1 MPPVLLDPVAP
12 DLSPWLRAGDGIVVA
27 QAGAEPTALVEAAGA
42 HAQALGLSLFA
53 GMSYTD
59 VFPRLAAE
67 GARVVSYGALG
78 GTAKALGLEIVPCNY
93 SALPALLASG
103 RIACDVVLLQ
113 VSPPGADGRCSLGP
127 SADYPADALAHAR
140 VIVAEVN
147 ERCPRT
153 AGTTVAYDDL
163 HAVLP
168 TRRELAASA
177 GVTPGPVEQQIAAHV
192 AALVQDGDTI
202 QLGVGALPEAI
213 LGALAGHRDLGV
225 HSGMVSDGV
234 LALIDAGVVTN
245 ARKAGADRGVTVTG
259 SALGT
264 TAMLD
269 ALDGRTDIDFR
280 PTSRTHGLA
289 GLAAAGRLATI
300 NSALQV
306 DLDGNA
312 GSEGISGRRL
322 GCIGGQGDFLRAAV
336 ASGGSAIVT
345 LRADRIVER
354 LDGPVS
360 VARSDVDWVVTEHG
374 ARSLRG
380 LTDAGRRAAMR
391 ELAGGR
397 LG

>member
-1 MPPVLLDPVAP
+1 MPPALLDPAAP
-12 DLSPWLRAGDGIVVA
+12 DLAPWLRAGDGVVVA
-27 QAGAEPTALVEAAGA
+27 QAGAEPTALVEAVGA
-42 HAQALGLSLFA
+42 HAPALGLSVFA

-59 VFPRLAAE
+59 VFPRVAAQ
-67 GARVVSYGALG
+67 GARIVSYGALG
-78 GTAKALGLEIVPCNY
+78 GTAKVPGLEIVPCNY

-103 RIACDVVLLQ
+103 RVACDVVLIQ
-113 VSPPGADGRCSLGP
+113 VSPPDPDGRCSLGP
-127 SADYPADALAHAR
+127 SADYSADALAHAR
-140 VIVAEVN
+140 VVIAEVK

-153 AGTTVAYDDL
+153 TGTTVAYDDL
-163 HAVLP
+163 DAVLA
-168 TRRELAASA
+168 TRRELAAA
-177 GVTPGPVEQQIAAHV
+177 APVAPGPVEQAIAAHV
-192 AALVQDGDTI
+192 AALVRDGDTI

-234 LALIDAGVVTN
+234 LALLEAGVVTN
-245 ARKAGADRGVTVTG
+245 ARKPGEDRGVTVTG

-269 ALDGRTDIDFR
+269 ALDGRPGIDFR
-280 PTSRTHGLA
+280 PTSRTHA
-289 GLAAAGRLATI
+289 LAALAQAGRLAAI

-312 GSEGISGRRL
+312 GSEGVGGRRL
-322 GCIGGQGDFLRAAV
+322 GCIGGQCDFLRAAA
-336 ASGGSAIVT
+336 ASGGSAILT

-360 VARSDVDWVVTEHG
+360 VARADVDWVVTEHG